1 MRWAIVSDVHA
12 NLEALE
18 AVLAELERERP
29 EALVC
34 LGDFV
39 GYGASP
45 NECIARL
52 RPRLAAAVAGNHD
65 FAAVGRTRL
74 SSFSGDAATAARWT
88 GAQLTPEHRDYLLA
102 LPLSV
107 RWRDT
112 LLVHASPALP
122 ESWAYVLS
130 PLDAE
135 EELESFDEALGFIGH
150 SHYPGAFVR
159 DGAGAILRRL
169 LALHLLHHLPRRR
182 DVGRVGRCLPLA
194 RATLA
199 EVHDAIAEAEIAARL
214 PRRGQFAGSTR
225 RRACCARGACPTTST
240 ARCAASAT
248 PGCRASCP
256 SA

>member
-1 MRWAIVSDVHA
+1 MRWAIVSDIHA

-18 AVLAELERERP
+18 AVLADLEREHP
-29 EALVC
+29 ESLVC

-74 SSFSGDAATAARWT
+74 GSFSGDAATAARWT
-88 GAQLTPEHRDYLLA
+88 GTQLTPEHRDYLLA

-135 EELESFDEALGFIGH
+135 EELEAYDEELGFIGH
-150 SHYPGAFVR
+150 SHYPGAFIR
-159 DGAGAILRRL
+159 DGAGAIHYTR
-169 LALHLLHHLPRRR
+169 
-182 DVGRVGRCLPLA
+182 
-194 RATLA
+194 
-199 EVHDAIAEAEIAARL
+199 EAEIPL
-214 PRRGQFAGSTR
+214 Q
-225 RRACCARGACPTTST
+225 
-240 ARCAASAT
+240 
-248 PGCRASCP
+248 PGCRYLVNVP
-256 SA
+256 SVGQPRDGDARAGYLIVDEEARALRQVRVPYDVGGAMRRIRDAGLPRFLSERLMAGE

>member
-1 MRWAIVSDVHA
+1 MRWAIVSDIHA

-18 AVLAELERERP
+18 AVLADLERERP
-29 EALVC
+29 ESLVC

-74 SSFSGDAATAARWT
+74 GSFSGDAATAARWT
-88 GAQLTPEHRDYLLA
+88 GTQLTPAHRDYLLA

-107 RWRDT
+107 RWRET

-135 EELESFDEALGFIGH
+135 EELEAFDEALGFIGH
-150 SHYPGAFVR
+150 SHYPGAFIR
-159 DGAGAILRRL
+159 DGAGVIHYTREAGI
-169 LALHLLHHLPRRR
+169 AL
-182 DVGRVGRCLPLA
+182 
-194 RATLA
+194 
-199 EVHDAIAEAEIAARL
+199 E
-214 PRRGQFAGSTR
+214 
-225 RRACCARGACPTTST
+225 
-240 ARCAASAT
+240 
-248 PGCRASCP
+248 PGCRYLVNVP
-256 SA
+256 SVGQPRDGDARAGYLIVDEEARALRQVRVPYDVGGAMQRIRDAGLPRFLSERLMAGE